1 MNRFRLE
8 GEMVMSI
15 VFGSSRI
22 RRAVGV
28 AMVTV
33 VRRPEMSGRSC
44 PELVVTLRR
53 YIMPIY
59 IARVSTSSYVEDWY
73 IEIISYMR
81 YMSIFH
87 VRFM

>member
-1 MNRFRLE
+1 MEEVNRFRLE

-44 PELVVTLRR
+44 PELAA
-53 YIMPIY
+53 P
-59 IARVSTSSYVEDWY
+59 A
-73 IEIISYMR
+73 
-81 YMSIFH
+81 
-87 VRFM
+87 

>member
-1 MNRFRLE
+1 MLTDQSEEINNR
-8 GEMVMSI
+8 MMTKI
-15 VFGSSRI
+15 I
-22 RRAVGV
+22 RTRPYSF
-28 AMVTV
+28 VT
-33 VRRPEMSGRSC
+33 
-44 PELVVTLRR
+44 LVVTLRR
-53 YIMPIY
+53 YMAIY